1 MANSSPNSLANRRF
15 YTASFPVILYYLR
28 RVRYAAATVFDRILM
43 IRTLLKITVEDRK
56 IEAGKR
62 EQNREKKILK
72 QRRQRFRTED

>member
-1 MANSSPNSLANRRF
+1 
-15 YTASFPVILYYLR
+15 
-28 RVRYAAATVFDRILM
+28 VRYAAATVFDRILM